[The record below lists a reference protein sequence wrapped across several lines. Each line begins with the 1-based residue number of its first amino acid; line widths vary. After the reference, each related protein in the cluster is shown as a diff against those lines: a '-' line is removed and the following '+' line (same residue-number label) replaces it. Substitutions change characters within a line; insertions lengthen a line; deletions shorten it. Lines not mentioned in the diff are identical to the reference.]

1 MTTPDAPAADPDA
14 ATATPPQVR
23 RMIVLMFANL
33 ALSALLA
40 GLMLVFQEQLL
51 DYQLAHLDLPAGADL
66 AAARET
72 LRSSAWSR
80 VLPVAVVALAYLVV
94 IRGLRLG
101 RRKAYRQ
108 VIFISVIVLVGSG
121 LTLLQP
127 FPWWVR
133 AINVA
138 KALVVVAL
146 LLLAS
151 RPQVR
156 DRFAATRRPD
166 LVDGFPS

>member
-1 MTTPDAPAADPDA
+1 MTTPDTPVTDPDA

-23 RMIVLMFANL
+23 RMIVLMIANL

-40 GLMLVFQEQLL
+40 VLMLVFREQLL
-51 DYQLAHLDLPAGADL
+51 DYQLAHLDLPAGTDL
-66 AAARET
+66 AAAREA

-80 VLPVAVVALAYLVV
+80 VLPVALVALAYLWV
-94 IRGLRLG
+94 IRGLQRG
-101 RRKAYRQ
+101 QRKAYRQ
-108 VIFISVIVLVGSG
+108 VVFISVIVLLSSG

-127 FPWWVR
+127 FPWWMW

-138 KALVVVAL
+138 KALVAVAL
-146 LLLAS
+146 LFLAS

-156 DRFAATRRPD
+156 SRFAATDRPGVFD
-166 LVDGFPS
+166 RFSS

>member
-1 MTTPDAPAADPDA
+1 MTTPDAPATDPDA

-23 RMIVLMFANL
+23 RMILLMLANL

-51 DYQLAHLDLPAGADL
+51 DYQLAHLDLPAGTDL
-66 AAARET
+66 AAARES
-72 LRSSAWSR
+72 LRSSVWSR
-80 VLPVAVVALAYLVV
+80 VLPVALVALAYLWV
-94 IRGLRLG
+94 IHRLQLG
-101 RRKAYRQ
+101 QRKAYRQ
-108 VIFISVIVLVGSG
+108 VVFISVIVLLGSG

-127 FPWWVR
+127 FPWWLR

-146 LLLAS
+146 LFLAS

-156 DRFAATRRPD
+156 SWFAATSRPD
-166 LVDGFPS
+166 VVDRFSS

>member
-1 MTTPDAPAADPDA
+1 MTTPDTAATDLDA
-14 ATATPPQVR
+14 ATATPPQVP
-23 RMIVLMFANL
+23 RMIVLMLANL

-40 GLMLVFQEQLL
+40 GLMLAFQEQLL
-51 DYQLAHLDLPAGADL
+51 DYQLAHLDVPTGTDL
-66 AAARET
+66 ATAREE
-72 LRSSAWSR
+72 LRSSVWSR
-80 VLPVAVVALAYLVV
+80 VVPVALVALAYLVV

-108 VIFISVIVLVGSG
+108 VVFISVIVLLGTG

-133 AINVA
+133 AVNVA

-146 LLLAS
+146 LFLAS
-151 RPQVR
+151 RPQARNWFRR
-156 DRFAATRRPD
+156 DQPTRR
-166 LVDGFPS
+166 G

>member
-1 MTTPDAPAADPDA
+1 MTTPDTPDA
-14 ATATPPQVR
+14 ATATPPLVQ
-23 RMIVLMFANL
+23 RMIVLMLANL

-40 GLMLVFQEQLL
+40 GLMLVFREQLL
-51 DYQLAHLDLPAGADL
+51 DYQLAHLDLPAGTDL

-72 LRSSAWSR
+72 LRSSVWSR
-80 VLPVAVVALAYLVV
+80 VLPVALIALAYLVV

-108 VIFISVIVLVGSG
+108 VVFISVIVLAGSG

-127 FPWWVR
+127 LPWWVR

-146 LLLAS
+146 LFLAS

-166 LVDGFPS
+166 LVDGFQS

>member
-1 MTTPDAPAADPDA
+1 MTTPDTPATDPDA
-14 ATATPPQVR
+14 ATATPPQVH
-23 RMIVLMFANL
+23 RMIVLMLANL

-51 DYQLAHLDLPAGADL
+51 DYQLAHLDLAAGADL

-72 LRSSAWSR
+72 LRSSVWSR
-80 VLPVAVVALAYLVV
+80 VLPVALVALAYLWV
-94 IRGLRLG
+94 ISGLRLG

-108 VIFISVIVLVGSG
+108 VVFISVIVLLGSG

-127 FPWWVR
+127 SPWWMR
-133 AINVA
+133 AVNVA
-138 KALVVVAL
+138 KALVAVAL
-146 LLLAS
+146 LFLAS

-156 DRFAATRRPD
+156 RRFAATNRPGA
-166 LVDGFPS
+166 VDEFSS